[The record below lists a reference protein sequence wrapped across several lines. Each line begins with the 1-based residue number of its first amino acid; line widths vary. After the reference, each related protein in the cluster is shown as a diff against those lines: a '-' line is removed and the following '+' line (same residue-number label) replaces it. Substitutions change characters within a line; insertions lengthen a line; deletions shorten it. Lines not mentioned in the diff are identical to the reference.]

1 MGKKVEGKE
10 HTVGD
15 GTTESSGKG
24 EPDLLKEMVGRDKD
38 GINSDQEEEELRDK
52 KSETTDGIV
61 SICLYPTRK
70 EDKLMIPRAFLPRVQ
85 INSSRVGRSGI
96 LDNLLSIL
104 QLVVSLVPDLVGQ
117 LGSLDLQLLSLGLSL
132 SGRVVNLFTDG
143 RDGEGG
149 REEGVGVVSSGS
161 HFG

>member
-1 MGKKVEGKE
+1 M
-10 HTVGD
+10 
-15 GTTESSGKG
+15 
-24 EPDLLKEMVGRDKD
+24 L
-38 GINSDQEEEELRDK
+38 
-52 KSETTDGIV
+52 
-61 SICLYPTRK
+61 
-70 EDKLMIPRAFLPRVQ
+70 PRAFSPRVQ
-85 INSSRVGRSGI
+85 INSSRVGGSGI
-96 LDNLLSIL
+96 LDDLLSIL